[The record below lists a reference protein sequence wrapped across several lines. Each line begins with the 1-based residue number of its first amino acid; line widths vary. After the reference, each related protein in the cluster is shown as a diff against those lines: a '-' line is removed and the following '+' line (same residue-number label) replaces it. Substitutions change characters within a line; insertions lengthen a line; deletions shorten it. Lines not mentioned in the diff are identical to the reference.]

1 MPDATFPSR
10 AYSENVNFDQKE
22 FLMHTQTLTDP
33 TKNCYFVVTLQ
44 PADLTQA
51 TLVQACSRDY
61 GFDFDE
67 EEIGRKLLAPFPA
80 KLSSQD
86 IHEIEADEFEQAF
99 QCFLS

>member
-1 MPDATFPSR
+1 
-10 AYSENVNFDQKE
+10 
-22 FLMHTQTLTDP
+22 MHTQTLTDP
-33 TKNCYFVVTLQ
+33 TPNCFLVVALQ
-44 PADLTQA
+44 PADLSQA

-67 EEIGRKLLAPFPA
+67 EEIGRELLAPLPA
-80 KLSSQD
+80 KLLSQD